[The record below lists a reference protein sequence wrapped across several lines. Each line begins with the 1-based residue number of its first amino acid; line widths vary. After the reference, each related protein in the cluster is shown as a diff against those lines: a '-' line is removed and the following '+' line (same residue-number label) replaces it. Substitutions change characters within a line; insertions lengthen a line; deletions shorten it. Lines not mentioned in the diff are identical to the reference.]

1 MDMKKIILVGE
12 FNTTTEN
19 MNRILGNHFQV
30 QLGSEDPKMVTGLL
44 KMEVPDLILISTTG
58 MEEPHREIF
67 EYIQRHCLRIPVVCV
82 GTGAEFEIFE
92 DFFCREQIHKIQR
105 PVQMKTI
112 IEKINKCL
120 GIGAKTGED
129 VQLKME
135 RGKVLL
141 VDDSKIQLRMLKGM
155 LQKQYDVEV
164 AESCEDAMKIL
175 HRNVPDV
182 IFLDYDMPGADGK
195 ETLGRIRAEKEF
207 SHIPIV
213 FLTGVTERKKI
224 QEVLGMNPAA
234 YILKP
239 IEPKRMEEV
248 LRDIFGQ

>member
-1 MDMKKIILVGE
+1 
-12 FNTTTEN
+12 
-19 MNRILGNHFQV
+19 
-30 QLGSEDPKMVTGLL
+30 
-44 KMEVPDLILISTTG
+44 
-58 MEEPHREIF
+58 
-67 EYIQRHCLRIPVVCV
+67 
-82 GTGAEFEIFE
+82 
-92 DFFCREQIHKIQR
+92 
-105 PVQMKTI
+105 
-112 IEKINKCL
+112 
-120 GIGAKTGED
+120 
-129 VQLKME
+129 
-135 RGKVLL
+135 
-141 VDDSKIQLRMLKGM
+141 MLKGM

>member
-1 MDMKKIILVGE
+1 MKYLKI
-12 FNTTTEN
+12 F
-19 MNRILGNHFQV
+19 F
-30 QLGSEDPKMVTGLL
+30 
-44 KMEVPDLILISTTG
+44 
-58 MEEPHREIF
+58 
-67 EYIQRHCLRIPVVCV
+67 
-82 GTGAEFEIFE
+82 AESRSI
-92 DFFCREQIHKIQR
+92 KIQR

-207 SHIPIV
+207 SSYSHCY
-213 FLTGVTERKKI
+213 FDGSNGTEKI
-224 QEVLGMNPAA
+224 QEVW
-234 YILKP
+234 
-239 IEPKRMEEV
+239 V
-248 LRDIFGQ
+248 